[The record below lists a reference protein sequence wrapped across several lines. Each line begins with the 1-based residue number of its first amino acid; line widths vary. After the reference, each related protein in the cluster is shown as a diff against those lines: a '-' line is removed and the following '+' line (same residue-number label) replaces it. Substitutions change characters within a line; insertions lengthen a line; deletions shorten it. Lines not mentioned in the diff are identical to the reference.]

1 MDGAQKRKEEK
12 TGGAPPHRDA
22 TKGAEE
28 TEEKGEE
35 YPRERR

>member
-28 TEEKGEE
+28 TEEKGKW
-35 YPRERR
+35 